1 MSVLPPKII
10 TSPSTQAS
18 SKEEWRIET
27 LTHFLLQYA
36 QTLLRCGA
44 YTTRI
49 IRCVTRIAQSYGYN
63 THLSILTKHITLTLN
78 TYDNRYAR
86 TYVLTSEKLALN
98 FRIISELSALSWR
111 VYDEKIS
118 IETLLKDYQAI
129 TQQKPHKFWHEL
141 FFIPLANASL
151 CHIFGG
157 DLGSFGIVFIAT
169 ICALIARKLLRKIDT
184 RLLFI
189 IIAFIVSFCTTFFAT
204 LIPTQTTEIAIAS
217 SVLFLVPGIPI
228 INATLDILDSHILTG
243 IARGVDAGILI
254 VCIAAGM
261 FINLQLSGVWNA

>member
-1 MSVLPPKII
+1 MSVLPKIGA
-10 TSPSTQAS
+10 SPED

-63 THLSILTKHITLTLN
+63 THLSILTKNITLTLN

-86 TYVLTSEKLALN
+86 TYILTSAKLALN

-111 VYDEKIS
+111 VYDERIS
-118 IETLLKDYQAI
+118 IEELIKAYQKI
-129 TQQKPHKFWHEL
+129 TQQKPRRFWHEL

-157 DLGSFGIVFIAT
+157 DIGSFAAVFVAT
-169 ICALIARKLLRKIDT
+169 ILALIVRKALHRIDT
-184 RLLFI
+184 RLLFVVV
-189 IIAFIVSFCTTFFAT
+189 AFVVSSATTYLAMLF
-204 LIPTQTTEIAIAS
+204 PTQTIEIAVAS

-243 IARGVDAGILI
+243 IARGVDAGIL
-254 VCIAAGM
+254 VACIAAGM
-261 FINLQLSGVWNA
+261 FINLQINGG

>member
-1 MSVLPPKII
+1 MSVLPKIA
-10 TSPSTQAS
+10 TSPED

-44 YTTRI
+44 YMTRI

-63 THLSILTKHITLTLN
+63 THLSILTKNITLTLN

-86 TYVLTSEKLALN
+86 TYVLTSAKPALN

-111 VYDEKIS
+111 VYDERIS
-118 IETLLKDYQAI
+118 IEDLIKDYQKI
-129 TQQKPHKFWHEL
+129 TQQKPRRFWCEL

-157 DLGSFGIVFIAT
+157 DIGSFAAVFVAT
-169 ICALIARKLLRKIDT
+169 IFALIVRKVLHKIDT
-184 RLLFI
+184 RLLFV
-189 IIAFIVSFCTTFFAT
+189 IIAFNVSFATTYLTALF
-204 LIPTQTTEIAIAS
+204 PSQTIEIAIAS

-228 INATLDILDSHILTG
+228 INATLDILDSHILIG

-261 FINLQLSGVWNA
+261 FLNLQINGG

>member
-1 MSVLPPKII
+1 MSVLPKI
-10 TSPSTQAS
+10 TASPSEDS
-18 SKEEWRIET
+18 NEEWRIET

-86 TYVLTSEKLALN
+86 TYVLTSAKLALN

-111 VYDEKIS
+111 VYDERIS
-118 IETLLKDYQAI
+118 VEELIKAYQQI
-129 TQQKPHKFWHEL
+129 TQQKPRKFWHEL

-157 DLGSFGIVFIAT
+157 DIGSFAAVFVAT
-169 ICALIARKLLRKIDT
+169 ILALIVRKALHRIDT
-184 RLLFI
+184 RLLFVVV
-189 IIAFIVSFCTTFFAT
+189 AFVVSCATTYLAA
-204 LIPTQTTEIAIAS
+204 LLPSQTVEIAIAS

-261 FINLQLSGVWNA
+261 FINLQINGG